1 MEEVYKK
8 YSLDDNTSDFV
19 GHALA
24 LFRDDEYKSKPCLEA
39 IKRKLLFILTIFKI
53 SRGELS
59 RENGLSLPQNSYKPS
74 LNQRRPSFFGR
85 RGGGEK

>member
-53 SRGELS
+53 SRGEFF
-59 RENGLSLPQNSYKPS
+59 RKGGGTLPQNSYKPS
-74 LNQRRPSFFGR
+74 V
-85 RGGGEK
+85 EKLHCKEEPYRFTG